1 MHAPAGTLATL
12 TGLSGGAHYGF
23 GKGVGGL
30 VGGGLKEFFGS
41 TALAF
46 RSARSLCVRMHVCRE
61 IVALK
66 VQSHQILHIILE
78 SINLK
83 QYFL

>member
-30 VGGGLKEFFGS
+30 VGGLLKETFGS
-41 TALAF
+41 TAVAF
-46 RSARSLCVRMHVCRE
+46 RLAQL
-61 IVALK
+61 
-66 VQSHQILHIILE
+66 ILNIP
-78 SINLK
+78 
-83 QYFL
+83 